1 MNETLSLRRGE
12 NCTAELSLLSAILLI
27 CLYGLSS
34 AFCLFGNS
42 VVLLAIYQTTALRNV
57 SNFFIASLAFAD
69 LSVGLFMNPILIA
82 KVALDQWQGEHWLS
96 KKADFMW
103 IQTTTSTTFNLC
115 AVSIDRYVAITAVF
129 RYHRVMTRQKC
140 FIALAMIW
148 IFSFIFGS
156 VRLFISDPA
165 ILPRLWI
172 STTILTVI
180 IPLFLIAF
188 CYLQIYLAAKKQCR
202 KIAQRKLSAEEA
214 QLSVKNRKA
223 SWTAAIIISLF
234 VIMWIP
240 SFVASCIELVTVDRC
255 KKLRIDFAW
264 FWLAFLCFC
273 SSAVNPWVFTIR
285 VPEFK
290 NTLRRILGRKRLRK
304 ELSRSIA
311 ATFRNSKTIS

>member
-12 NCTAELSLLSAILLI
+12 TCTAELSLLSTILLI

-34 AFCLFGNS
+34 TFCLFGNS
-42 VVLLAIYQTTALRNV
+42 IVLLAIYQTTALRNV

-96 KKADFMW
+96 KKADVMW

-140 FIALAMIW
+140 FTALAMIW

-156 VRLFISDPA
+156 VRLFINDPA

-180 IPLFLIAF
+180 VPLFLIAF
-188 CYLQIYLAAKKQCR
+188 CYLEIYRAAKKQCG
-202 KIAQRKLSAEEA
+202 KIAQHKLSAEEA
-214 QLSVKNRKA
+214 RLSVKNRKA

-264 FWLAFLCFC
+264 FWLAFLCFS

-290 NTLRRILGRKRLRK
+290 NTFRRILGRKRLRK

-311 ATFRNSKTIS
+311 GTFRNSKTIS